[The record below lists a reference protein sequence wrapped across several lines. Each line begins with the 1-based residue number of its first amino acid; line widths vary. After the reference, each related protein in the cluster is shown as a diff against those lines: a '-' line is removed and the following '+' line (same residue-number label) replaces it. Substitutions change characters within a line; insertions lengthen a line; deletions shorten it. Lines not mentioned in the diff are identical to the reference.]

1 MSGDVFPPQ
10 AGGRKTW
17 FVMPKHFYQNDS
29 VTNPV
34 IADRVFA
41 KFSCPKASR
50 RKRWNDKKVAAFHA
64 RFDAT

>member
-41 KFSCPKASR
+41 KFSCPKAFTA
-50 RKRWNDKKVAAFHA
+50 KKVA
-64 RFDAT
+64 R